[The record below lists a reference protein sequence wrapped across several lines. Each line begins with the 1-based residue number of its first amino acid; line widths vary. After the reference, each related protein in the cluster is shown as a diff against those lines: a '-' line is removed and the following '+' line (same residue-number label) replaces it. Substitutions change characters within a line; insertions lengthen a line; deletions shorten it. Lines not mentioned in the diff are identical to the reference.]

1 MINDVLNLMVS
12 YNSPDIRR
20 INHAIKVFS
29 FALNIA
35 ENENCDKTIGLAPI
49 AINLRPRI
57 VLEGRV

>member
-1 MINDVLNLMVS
+1 MRCSMINDVLNLMIS

-35 ENENCDKTIGLAPI
+35 ENENCDKTIKEII
-49 AINLRPRI
+49 AYSSIRI
-57 VLEGRV
+57 E